1 MREMILFSPVAF
13 FIVMLMQDPGMAIA
27 YGLVALVIGYPVVLL
42 IISFLNRLQR
52 ELDNGRRKD
61 RAATGRTKP

>member
-1 MREMILFSPVAF
+1 MREMILFAPVAF

-61 RAATGRTKP
+61 SAATRRAKP

>member
-1 MREMILFSPVAF
+1 MREMILFAPVAF
-13 FIVMLMQDPGMAIA
+13 FIVMLMQDPGIAIA
-27 YGLVALVIGYPVVLL
+27 YGVVALVVGYPVVLL
-42 IISFLNRLQR
+42 LITILNRLQR